1 MNKIKMMKYINNF
14 MLVLVF
20 LPFLCGCQD
29 LADTLKDYT
38 GDGEIRYVGKCT
50 DMVVSPGWKHLTVD
64 WTNSVDPIV
73 RHVMVKW
80 ESESLSDS
88 VVLNAGTHEY
98 DIKDLNDG
106 SYRVSVMGMD
116 KGGSKSEEVF
126 TYARPYTENHEAVL
140 AFTQVVSKH
149 FFIGNRLALG
159 FSDWQNSVISAILK
173 YTKSNGDTTSLNI
186 DSKLVGK
193 GYYLLPDAI
202 DPARPVTL
210 YRKGFLTGCAD
221 TITFAPV
228 VLTDVPVFNSDFK
241 EFIRRTY
248 GTGSEQMTADG
259 EIRTEWAKSVTTL
272 ELDGNFTSFN
282 DILYMPNLK
291 KLVLGKHRYL
301 TEEGAKDTKRGRYA
315 VYDTKGSAFALK
327 TLKSLN
333 GLETDRYASHYYNFS
348 LNDYYKNMGLSPLPE
363 LSTIPL
369 TKAMLEVSP
378 ADAAGYNSNIANLID
393 GKSNTFWEPA
403 ESSEEQTY
411 TIDIDLG
418 QMKSVAGLF
427 LVQRTFDASDQDTE
441 DLPSSIQVDV
451 AGEDGEYQ
459 SATNVVEI
467 GLGRTTGETN
477 IVPFKYGLGKVRF
490 VRLRIPSQFVRSFYR
505 VTLAEIGLYQ

>member
-1 MNKIKMMKYINNF
+1 MNKMKKHINSV
-14 MLVLVF
+14 LLALVF

-50 DMVVSPGWKHLTVD
+50 GLSVSPGWKHLTVD
-64 WTNSVDPIV
+64 WNNSVDPIV
-73 RHVMVKW
+73 RHVIVRW
-80 ESESLSDS
+80 ESDALSDS

-98 DIKDLNDG
+98 DIKNLDDG
-106 SYRVSVMGMD
+106 SYRVSVVGMD
-116 KGGSKSEEVF
+116 KDGNESEETF
-126 TYARPYTENHEAVL
+126 TYARPYTESHESVL
-140 AFTQVVSKH
+140 AFTQVISKH
-149 FFIGNRLALG
+149 FFIGNRLALT
-159 FSDWQNSVISAILK
+159 FSDWQTSVISAILK
-173 YTKSNGDTTSLNI
+173 YTKSDGDTASLNI
-186 DSKLVGK
+186 DSQLVAK
-193 GYYLLPDAI
+193 SNYLLPDAI
-202 DPARPVTL
+202 DPSQPVTL
-210 YRKGFLTGCAD
+210 YRKGFLAGCAD

-228 VLTDVPVFNSDFK
+228 VLSDVPVFNSDFK

-259 EIRTEWAKSVTTL
+259 EIRTEWVKSVTTL

-301 TEEGAKDTKRGRYA
+301 TEDGAKDTQRGRYT
-315 VYDTKGSAFALK
+315 VYDSKGSAFALK

-333 GLETDRYASHYYNFS
+333 GLVVDRYASHYYNFN
-348 LNDYYKNMGLSPLPE
+348 LNDYYKNMGLSPLPQ
-363 LSTIPL
+363 LSVIPL
-369 TKAMLEVSP
+369 TTDMLEVSP
-378 ADAAGYNSNIANLID
+378 ADAAGYNSNLANLID

-477 IVPFKYGLGKVRF
+477 IVPFKHGLGKVRF